1 MINYTASPLDSNKTL
16 LQAFHDIETY
26 LKNNPIYKVYT
37 ANIGYTPGT
46 NTYALSNINV
56 GTNTIA
62 ENDVIF
68 FNNAYVGIV
77 FAVGSTEVTVNN
89 VTDIRGPAGATGS
102 QGPAGATGPQGPA
115 GATGPQGPAGAAGP
129 QGPAGA
135 DGQGF
140 NFMGVWVDDNEYYKN
155 DVVTRT
161 LENGMNSAY
170 ICIDD
175 IINSN
180 IPPEQDTTH
189 WTLFASGV
197 QGAQGI
203 QGPAGATGP
212 QGPQGIQGVPGPQ
225 GEQGEIGPQGPA
237 GATGAQGAVG
247 PQGPQGPQGPAGADG
262 ADGASFTIVGTV
274 DTISDLPSTASAG
287 TAYFVGTAPP
297 RLVYVYDVESNTW
310 VNQGYLQ
317 GPQGEQ
323 GPQGPQGPAG
333 ATGEIG
339 PQGETGPQGPQGI
352 QGVPGPQGEPGPQG
366 PQGPQGE
373 QGPQGA
379 TGPQGEAGPA
389 GTDGETIGKYCHSI
403 LIKKQSENT
412 TIYCNIYN
420 NDPTEF
426 TIDSLATFIREKRG
440 KYYSATG
447 ASRRLVNSE
456 PVIGI
461 IVALVTPFSQLGA
474 KVMYIENGT
483 MVEQNISIRPD
494 TYSIQDSV
502 SNTI

>member
-26 LKNNPIYKVYT
+26 LKSNPIYKVYT
-37 ANIGYTPGT
+37 ANIGYTQGT

-77 FAVGSTEVTVNN
+77 SAVGSTEVTVNN
-89 VTDIRGPAGATGS
+89 VTDIRGPAGATGPQGLVGPRGPQGIQGPQGVQGPAGAPGS
-102 QGPAGATGPQGPA
+102 QGPAGT
-115 GATGPQGPAGAAGP
+115 
-129 QGPAGA
+129 

-140 NFMGVWVDDNEYYKN
+140 NFKGVWVDDNEYYKN

-161 LENGMNSAY
+161 LEIGMNSAY

-189 WTLFASGV
+189 WTIFASGV
-197 QGAQGI
+197 QGAQGV

-237 GATGAQGAVG
+237 GATGAQGATG

-262 ADGASFTIVGTV
+262 ADGASFRIVGTV
-274 DTISDLPSTASAG
+274 DAISDLPPTADAG
-287 TAYFVGTAPP
+287 TAYFVGTTPP
-297 RLVYVYDVESNTW
+297 RLVYVYDSETNTW
-310 VNQGYLQ
+310 INQGYLQ

-333 ATGEIG
+333 ANGEQGPEG
-339 PQGETGPQGPQGI
+339 PQGPQGPQGI
-352 QGVPGPQGEPGPQG
+352 QGVPGPQGEQGEPGPQG
-366 PQGPQGE
+366 PQGNPSIQ
-373 QGPQGA
+373 
-379 TGPQGEAGPA
+379 
-389 GTDGETIGKYCHSI
+389 YLHSI
-403 LIKKQSENT
+403 HITYKGDKELNM
-412 TIYCNIYN
+412 YLNIY
-420 NDPTEF
+420 
-426 TIDSLATFIREKRG
+426 LQ
-440 KYYSATG
+440 SATPIKTATDLYNLIYNRG
-447 ASRRLVNSE
+447 YIPINGSVRPVPGNSYTGWLLAIRAPSVSGTE
-456 PVIGI
+456 GI
-461 IVALVTPFSQLGA
+461 IDYYYLDYDSNNNLKFRTLSSRIVSTITDTVSQL
-474 KVMYIENGT
+474 
-483 MVEQNISIRPD
+483 
-494 TYSIQDSV
+494 
-502 SNTI
+502 